1 MKSWHDFP
9 LAWLLTWRLE
19 AQIKVSSEDILKAGF
34 APTGEKYIQ
43 RHYWNCSLPHFEPKS
58 SLVLGKFADL
68 KLNEMKIGTFY
79 EPQSDFTLH

>member
-43 RHYWNCSLPHFEPKS
+43 RHYWNCPPPHIS
-58 SLVLGKFADL
+58 SLKVLLSSLDTIKKGKFAYL
-68 KLNEMKIGTFY
+68 KLNEMKIGIF
-79 EPQSDFTLH
+79 L